1 MPVPRPVKV
10 LVVDDSDEAR
20 VAARRALG
28 REGFQ
33 VEQASDGGTAL
44 EAVARL
50 APDLILLDL
59 AMPGMGGLELLARL
73 RRTSTVPVIVLS
85 GRDEESVR
93 VTALNMGAD
102 DYVVKPFPTREL
114 PARIRSVLRR
124 ALVFSST
131 SPVLDFGPLLIRLHE
146 REVILDGVPVK
157 TTAREFDVLAKLASA
172 PRRVFSRS
180 ELLAEVWGSSKDWQ
194 DPATVTEHVR
204 RLRKKIEADPDH
216 PRWLV
221 TVRGVGYRFEP

>member
-1 MPVPRPVKV
+1 
-10 LVVDDSDEAR
+10 VVDDSAEAR
-20 VAARRALG
+20 DAARRALG
-28 REGFQ
+28 REGIQ
-33 VEQASDGGTAL
+33 VEQASDGTTAL
-44 EAVARL
+44 DAVARL

-93 VTALNMGAD
+93 VMALNMGAD

-124 ALVFSST
+124 ALPSS
-131 SPVLDFGPLLIRLHE
+131 SPSPTLDFGSLVVRMHE
-146 REVILDGVPVK
+146 REVIVDGVPVK
-157 TTAREFDVLAKLASA
+157 TRTREFDVLAKLASA
-172 PRRVFSRS
+172 PQRVFSRS
-180 ELLAEVWGSSKDWQ
+180 ELLAEVWGSSEDWQ
-194 DPATVTEHVR
+194 DAATVTEHIR
-204 RLRKKIEADPDH
+204 RLRKKIEPDPDH
-216 PRWLV
+216 PRWLI